1 MNLEKIGSF
10 IKDIRKE
17 KGLTQEQL
25 AEKHGVSQKSVSRW
39 ETGKTMPDYS
49 LLPVICEVLEI
60 NVAELLGAERISGD
74 SVPKK
79 QVTAMAQ
86 NMILLV
92 NNKSHVRKI
101 VGAIL
106 SAVIMLVGVVGLYNY
121 EYSVSVDSTADLE
134 KAINE
139 YHFADEVNADVL
151 ERQAINNRLYV
162 LYEENEYPGAC
173 GLACLEKGIFGHYRM
188 ISCEDSGCRW
198 INGTKITEGKTDY
211 CVTFCASDLPIDAYG
226 ICGVKEVPGSNQTVD
241 DSELIYKLKYTG
253 SPFLTFTKIE
263 NGVTI
268 DTYHFKYFQNGV
280 EIQDNELEGILGT
293 YYVEGAPNSGTG
305 TAELGLFYV
314 FEAIIILLGIM
325 FIRYFL
331 TDENKKRTE

>member
-25 AEKHGVSQKSVSRW
+25 AEKLGVSQKSVSRW

-151 ERQAINNRLYV
+151 ERQAGR
-162 LYEENEYPGAC
+162 
-173 GLACLEKGIFGHYRM
+173 
-188 ISCEDSGCRW
+188 
-198 INGTKITEGKTDY
+198 
-211 CVTFCASDLPIDAYG
+211 ID
-226 ICGVKEVPGSNQTVD
+226 I
-241 DSELIYKLKYTG
+241 
-253 SPFLTFTKIE
+253 
-263 NGVTI
+263 
-268 DTYHFKYFQNGV
+268 
-280 EIQDNELEGILGT
+280 
-293 YYVEGAPNSGTG
+293 
-305 TAELGLFYV
+305 
-314 FEAIIILLGIM
+314 
-325 FIRYFL
+325 
-331 TDENKKRTE
+331 

>member
-25 AEKHGVSQKSVSRW
+25 AEKLGVSQKSVSRW

-139 YHFADEVNADVL
+139 CGFLPHGC
-151 ERQAINNRLYV
+151 
-162 LYEENEYPGAC
+162 GAAC
-173 GLACLEKGIFGHYRM
+173 CRFSSKALASFLPRM
-188 ISCEDSGCRW
+188 GRSCRVWGRHSPTRFRRC
-198 INGTKITEGKTDY
+198 NM
-211 CVTFCASDLPIDAYG
+211 
-226 ICGVKEVPGSNQTVD
+226 
-241 DSELIYKLKYTG
+241 SE
-253 SPFLTFTKIE
+253 
-263 NGVTI
+263 
-268 DTYHFKYFQNGV
+268 QR
-280 EIQDNELEGILGT
+280 IL
-293 YYVEGAPNSGTG
+293 AP
-305 TAELGLFYV
+305 
-314 FEAIIILLGIM
+314 
-325 FIRYFL
+325 R
-331 TDENKKRTE
+331 